1 MLLRQLLLS
10 VLSELHSLLCSLL
23 QRLGYWKPM
32 GVAQSELL
40 LRRMMLLN
48 FWRPL
53 LMRLSSFLP
62 MDKGCL
68 LLCKLLLL
76 LGTLLLRSHAL
87 PEPGLHMLL
96 RPLTGTAPD

>member
-62 MDKGCL
+62 MGCL
-68 LLCKLLLL
+68 LLRKLLLL

-87 PEPGLHMLL
+87 REPGLHMLL